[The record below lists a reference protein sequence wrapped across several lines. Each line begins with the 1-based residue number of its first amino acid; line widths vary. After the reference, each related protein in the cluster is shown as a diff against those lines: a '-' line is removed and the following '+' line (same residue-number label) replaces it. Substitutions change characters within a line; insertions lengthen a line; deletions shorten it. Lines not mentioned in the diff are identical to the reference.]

1 MKLFEEMSEIP
12 TFKQHLDVENIS
24 MYINEKGTP
33 YNNKLPLIKTVYVF
47 DSKFSMDQIVSS
59 IHSSD

>member
-1 MKLFEEMSEIP
+1 MKLFEEMSEMP

-47 DSKFSMDQIVSS
+47 DSKFSMD
-59 IHSSD
+59 